1 MKSILLTAL
10 FSLISFSAFA
20 QHRVLE
26 KTYKT
31 LFTCEEDDGDTWT
44 EVGLVKTAG
53 TPSGYNLLVVK
64 HIENS
69 RKLVFNKP
77 AILIK
82 QSPLVQEYQDSGS
95 IVKLSIA
102 RATSQYVGRFSM
114 LADGPNSVS
123 NLRVN
128 CFYSSEIS
136 Y

>member
-69 RKLVFNKP
+69 KKLVFNKP

-82 QSPLVQEYQDSGS
+82 HHFILRAWLESLCIILYGV
-95 IVKLSIA
+95 ILLS
-102 RATSQYVGRFSM
+102 T
-114 LADGPNSVS
+114 L
-123 NLRVN
+123 L
-128 CFYSSEIS
+128 
-136 Y
+136 